1 VLSAKCLSSQAYPD
15 FALLGADLKTTRKR
29 NGTAAG
35 PFEPPTSRARTRD
48 SGKTRSQAGGEVNA
62 RIDRLRRAD
71 LDARK
76 MFGEYAPG
84 DWDPMP
90 VEAEAV
96 VRREPYGVVLVI
108 ILFNYPLFDTVSK
121 FV

>member
-1 VLSAKCLSSQAYPD
+1 
-15 FALLGADLKTTRKR
+15 
-29 NGTAAG
+29 
-35 PFEPPTSRARTRD
+35 
-48 SGKTRSQAGGEVNA
+48 
-62 RIDRLRRAD
+62 
-71 LDARK
+71 

-90 VEAEAV
+90 VEAEAM